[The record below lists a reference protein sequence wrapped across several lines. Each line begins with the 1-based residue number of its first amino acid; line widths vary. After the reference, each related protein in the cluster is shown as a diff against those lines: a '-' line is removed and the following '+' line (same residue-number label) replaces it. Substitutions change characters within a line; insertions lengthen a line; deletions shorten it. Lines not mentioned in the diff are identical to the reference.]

1 MKRREVI
8 VVGAGPAGLVAAIA
22 ARRRGFDATVLD
34 ARIPPIDK
42 PCGEGILPRGLAAL
56 RQLGIS
62 LPSES
67 TLPFRGIRFVDGARS
82 ARADF
87 SVATGFSMRRTTLH
101 QFLVD
106 CAADAGVELRW
117 GTRVTGIGDGF
128 LETSRETYSYHW
140 LVGADGQ

>member
-22 ARRRGFDATVLD
+22 ARQRGLDATVLD

-56 RQLGIS
+56 RELGTS

-67 TLPFRGIRFVDGARS
+67 TFAFRGIRFVDGARS
-82 ARADF
+82 AQADF
-87 SVATGFSMRRTTLH
+87 SGAPGISMRRTKLH
-101 QFLVD
+101 QFLVER
-106 CAADAGVELRW
+106 AVDAGVELC
-117 GTRVTGIGDGF
+117 
-128 LETSRETYSYHW
+128 
-140 LVGADGQ
+140 